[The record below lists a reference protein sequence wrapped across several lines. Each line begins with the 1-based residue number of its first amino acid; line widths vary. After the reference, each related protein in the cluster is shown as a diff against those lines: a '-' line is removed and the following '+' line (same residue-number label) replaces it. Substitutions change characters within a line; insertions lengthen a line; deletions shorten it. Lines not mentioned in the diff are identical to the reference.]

1 MQPVGLHKTV
11 VPEVCSVSRSGV
23 PPFGVRFDS
32 PQVIFL
38 RVSALRQH
46 VLRMFVF
53 HLFKE

>member
-1 MQPVGLHKTV
+1 LHKTV
-11 VPEVCSVSRSGV
+11 VPEVCSVSRSGA

-32 PQVIFL
+32 PQVIIL

-46 VLRMFVF
+46 VLRKFVF